1 MMKKNFL
8 SVAAFAFLLLAVGCN
23 GSSQKKQV
31 AEAPQQEEVQ
41 SVEVFGTYEG
51 TLPAA
56 DCEGIETSLTINS
69 DSTYT
74 LQSEYIGV
82 DDGKFLV
89 SGVYNLIDGELLE
102 LITPSSGDKT
112 YYKIVADGVMLS
124 DSLGTE
130 NQGEL
135 AKHYVLK
142 KK

>member
-1 MMKKNFL
+1 MKMNYLTVAVAVFFL
-8 SVAAFAFLLLAVGCN
+8 TMTACS
-23 GSSQKKQV
+23 GSSQKKNENV
-31 AEAPQQEEVQ
+31 IETPVEEVQ
-41 SVEVFGTYEG
+41 ETIFGTYEG

-56 DCEGIETSLTINS
+56 DCYGIRTVLTVNS
-69 DSTYT
+69 DSTYSLMT
-74 LQSEYIGV
+74 EYIGE
-82 DDGKFLV
+82 DQGAFET
-89 SGVYNLIDGELLE
+89 SGVYNMIGNE
-102 LITPSSGDKT
+102 LIELVTPSSGDKT

>member
-1 MMKKNFL
+1 M
-8 SVAAFAFLLLAVGCN
+8 
-23 GSSQKKQV
+23 
-31 AEAPQQEEVQ
+31 
-41 SVEVFGTYEG
+41 EVFGTYEG

-56 DCEGIETSLTINS
+56 DCEGIETLLTINS

>member
-1 MMKKNFL
+1 ML
-8 SVAAFAFLLLAVGCN
+8 SVAALAFLLMAASCN

-31 AEAPQQEEVQ
+31 AEVPQEEVA

-56 DCEGIETSLTINS
+56 DCEGIKTVLTVNS
-69 DSTYT
+69 DSTYV
-74 LQSEYIGV
+74 LQSEYLGV
-82 DDGKFLV
+82 NDGEFV
-89 SGVYNLIDGELLE
+89 TSGVYNLLDGALIE
-102 LITPSSGDKT
+102 LITPSSGEKT
-112 YYKIVADGVMLS
+112 YYKVVADGVMLS